1 MGPQSLSQFSRSV
14 LSDSATSGITARQAS
29 ISITNSQVHSNLCPL
44 SWWCHPAISSSVVP
58 FSSCPQSLPASG
70 SFQMSQLFSWGG
82 QRTGVS
88 ASTSVLSIYP
98 CPIPILADGLRVCS
112 LEFLAPF
119 FIIHHSQK
127 PGRDDVHREVSQ
139 QFSVNVS
146 KPIES
151 HRLLEQ
157 EESEFT

>member
-1 MGPQSLSQFSRSV
+1 M
-14 LSDSATSGITARQAS
+14 SDSLRPHELQHARPPCPS
-29 ISITNSQVHSNLCPL
+29 PTPGVHPDSCLL
-44 SWWCHPAISSSVVP
+44 SRWCHLTTSSSVIT